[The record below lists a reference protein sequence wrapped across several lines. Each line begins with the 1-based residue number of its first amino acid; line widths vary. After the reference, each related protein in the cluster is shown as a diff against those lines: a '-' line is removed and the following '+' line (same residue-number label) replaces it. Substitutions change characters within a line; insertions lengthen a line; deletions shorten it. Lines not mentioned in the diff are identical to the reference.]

1 MAATWIEGGPFE
13 LGEGPHF
20 DRETGTAWWLDI
32 AGQALVEHRFDSRQS
47 RIHPLPRMASLVARI
62 DGGSQLLAMDDGLYR
77 RDRASGRLD
86 RLVALEEDRPENRS
100 NDGRVHP
107 SGHLWIGTM
116 GRKAEPEAGAIYWS
130 DGIAVRCLF
139 PGITIPNGIC
149 FSDDGRT
156 AFFADSARDIVWRVA
171 TDPANGLPAGEPVPF
186 LTAAN
191 LPTGGHFD
199 GSVIDADGV
208 MWNAA
213 WGAGVINGFAPDG
226 TVVRSIA
233 VPARQVTCPCFVGPG
248 LDRMLV
254 TSAFEGMDEA
264 ARRADPGAG
273 HVFVLDALF
282 SGRADADF
290 RSGTA

>member
-1 MAATWIEGGPFE
+1 MAAMRIDGGPFE

-20 DRETGTAWWLDI
+20 DRAIGTAWWLDI
-32 AGQALVEHRFDSRQS
+32 AGQALVEHRFAAQQS

-62 DGGSQLLAMDDGLYR
+62 DDDSQLLAMDDGLYR
-77 RDRASGRLD
+77 RALASGRLE

-107 SGHLWIGTM
+107 SGRLWIGTM
-116 GRKAEPEAGAIYWS
+116 GRRAEPEAGAIYWS
-130 DGIAVRCLF
+130 DGIAIRRLF

-171 TDPANGLPAGEPVPF
+171 TDPASGLPAGEPEPF

-213 WGAGVINGFAPDG
+213 WGAGAVNGFAPDG
-226 TVVRSIA
+226 TVVKSFA

-254 TSAFEGMDEA
+254 TSAFEGMDAA
-264 ARRADPGAG
+264 ARLADPGAG
-273 HVFVLDALF
+273 HVFV
-282 SGRADADF
+282 
-290 RSGTA
+290 